1 VNQLLYVVVGWL
13 GLITRAAVLWQVL
26 ATIALVLA
34 YRAWRLRHPAPSTSW
49 SPVFAKLVLAALLW
63 LIGSVL
69 FPALRLPGGLVEL
82 FGQLVLIWTALSSLR
97 LLLRRY
103 MPEEQVESYWLR
115 AVTPLFVVVALAGLV
130 HRLDGLTIL
139 SEVPV
144 LKLFNEPL
152 SFGNLLLLMGLPYFL
167 VVLSDLPV
175 ALIGGMAGRLAGLGE
190 GNRKAFELILRY
202 LLIGLGA
209 VWLADQ
215 IGLNGTAIAAVAGG
229 LSVGLGFG
237 IKEVFSNFV
246 SGLWLLFEGALQPGE
261 VLLYEGDVCK
271 VRKLGLRA
279 ATLKRK
285 SDNAELVVPNQT
297 FFTATTTTYT
307 GTEELRCG
315 FLKVRADYK
324 HDPDQVMALLVD
336 IARANPLVLADP
348 SPSAAI
354 ANLGE
359 YAIEYGLD
367 FWMVD
372 PMKNGKISGELR
384 RAILL
389 RFKEEGIEIPRPP
402 YVSSAQS

>member
-1 VNQLLYVVVGWL
+1 MNQLLYVVVGWL
-13 GLITRAAVLWQVL
+13 GLITRAAVIWQLL
-26 ATIALVLA
+26 AAVGLVLA
-34 YRAWRLRHPAPSTSW
+34 YRAWRLRHPAPATSW

-63 LIGSVL
+63 LISSVL
-69 FPALRLPGGLVEL
+69 FPALGLPGGLVGL
-82 FGQLVLIWTALSSLR
+82 FGQLVLIWTGLSALR
-97 LLLRRY
+97 LGLRRLL
-103 MPEEQVESYWLR
+103 PAEEVESYWLK
-115 AVTPLFVVVALAGLV
+115 AVVPLFVVVALAGLV

-144 LKLFNEPL
+144 LKLFNEPI

-175 ALIGGMAGRLAGLGE
+175 ALIGGAAGRLAGLGE

-202 LLIGLGA
+202 LLIGLGV

-246 SGLWLLFEGALQPGE
+246 SGLWLLFEGSLQPGE
-261 VLLYEGDVCK
+261 VVLYDGDVCK

-307 GTEELRCG
+307 GSEDLRCG
-315 FLKVRADYK
+315 FLIVRADYR

-348 SPSAAI
+348 APSSSI

-367 FWMVD
+367 F
-372 PMKNGKISGELR
+372 
-384 RAILL
+384 
-389 RFKEEGIEIPRPP
+389 
-402 YVSSAQS
+402 

>member
-1 VNQLLYVVVGWL
+1 VNQLLYVLVGWL
-13 GLITRAAVLWQVL
+13 GLITRASVLLQL
-26 ATIALVLA
+26 GAAIGLVLA
-34 YRAWRLRHPAPSTSW
+34 YRAWRLRHPAPTTSW
-49 SPVFAKLVLAALLW
+49 SPVFAKLVLATLLW
-63 LIGSVL
+63 LLSVL
-69 FPALRLPGGLVEL
+69 LPSLGLPGGLVGL
-82 FGQLVLIWTALSSLR
+82 FGQLVLIWSGLAALR
-97 LLLRRY
+97 LVLRRY

-115 AVTPLFVVVALAGLV
+115 AVAPLFVVVALAGLV

-144 LKLFNEPL
+144 LKLFNEPI

-175 ALIGGMAGRLAGLGE
+175 ALMGGIAGRLAGLGE
-190 GNRKAFELILRY
+190 GNRKAFELIVRY
-202 LLIGLGA
+202 LLIGLGV

-215 IGLNGTAIAAVAGG
+215 IGLNGTAIAAIAGG

-246 SGLWLLFEGALQPGE
+246 SGIWLLFEGALQPGE

-271 VRKLGLRA
+271 VRNLGLRA

-315 FLKVRADYK
+315 FLKVRADYR

-336 IARANPLVLADP
+336 IAKAHPLVLADP

-354 ANLGE
+354 VNLGE
-359 YAIEYGLD
+359 YAIEYGVD

-372 PMKNGKISGELR
+372 PMKNGKISGDLR

-389 RFKEEGIEIPRPP
+389 RFRDEGIEIPRPP
-402 YVSSAQS
+402 YVSSAQP